1 MVYEMPASTDKM
13 PKKIEIVE
21 VSPRDG
27 IQNEPT
33 ILSTDEKLE
42 LVRRAVSAGVKR
54 LEVTSFVNPARV
66 PQMADADAVAAALP
80 QHADVRYIG
89 LALNRQGFERARA
102 AQLHEVTYVVVATDT
117 FSQRNQ
123 GVSMQQGIRNWTE
136 IASEAKDNMPT
147 GVIIAAAFGCPFEG
161 EVSVDRLMHLVEAC
175 VKSEPLEIGLAD
187 TIGVATPR
195 DIHQRV
201 RAVRDAF
208 PDVPVRL
215 HLHNTRNTGI
225 ANAWA
230 GIEAGVSSLDSSV
243 GGVGGCPFAPNATG
257 NIATEDLLYL
267 LDRSDVQ
274 TGVSMQSC
282 IDTACWLEQCLG
294 KTLPGMLMKA
304 GGFPE
309 TLKPEPQQPEFSK
322 TESLKIEASK
332 TEFPETE
339 ISRKK
344 S

>member
-1 MVYEMPASTDKM
+1 MS
-13 PKKIEIVE
+13 KKVQIVE
-21 VSPRDG
+21 VSARDG

-33 ILSTDEKLE
+33 ILATDDKLE
-42 LVRRAVSAGVKR
+42 LVRQAVASGVKR
-54 LEVTSFVNPARV
+54 LEVTSFVNPKRV

-80 QHADVRYIG
+80 QHADVKYIG
-89 LALNRQGFERARA
+89 LALNQQGFERARA
-102 AQLHEVTYVVVATDT
+102 ACLHEVTYVVVASDT

-123 GVSMQQGIRNWTE
+123 GVSMQQGIENWSQV
-136 IASEAKDNMPT
+136 ASEAKGNMPL
-147 GVIIAAAFGCPFEG
+147 GFIVAAAFGCPFEG
-161 EVSVDRLMHLVEAC
+161 EVSLDHLLHLVEAC

-195 DIHQRV
+195 EVYQRV

-208 PDVPVRL
+208 PGVPVRL

-230 GIEAGVSSLDSSV
+230 GIEAGVASLDASI

-267 LDRSDVQ
+267 LDRSKVE
-274 TGVSMQSC
+274 TGVSMQGC
-282 IDTACWLEQCLG
+282 ISTAQWLEQRLG

-304 GGFPE
+304 GAFPTAKDVE
-309 TLKPEPQQPEFSK
+309 V
-322 TESLKIEASK
+322 
-332 TEFPETE
+332 
-339 ISRKK
+339 
-344 S
+344 